1 MAGPPFARYH
11 HYGPDRVDVEVGAPI
26 AFVTAGL
33 QPISGEPDGIIGA
46 SSLPGGLA
54 AVTIHSGP
62 YDTLSQTY
70 DALAAWIAAEGH
82 TAGDGPWEIYLSD
95 PGHGSRSRRTR
106 DRDRLADRS
115 GERHV
120 TVATAEERP

>member
-1 MAGPPFARYH
+1 M
-11 HYGPDRVDVEVGAPI
+11 
-26 AFVTAGL
+26 
-33 QPISGEPDGIIGA
+33 
-46 SSLPGGLA
+46 
-54 AVTIHSGP
+54 TIHSGP

-82 TAGDGPWEIYLSD
+82 IAGDGPWEIYVSD
-95 PGHGSRSRRTR
+95 PGTVPDPGRPR
-106 DRDRLADRS
+106 DRDRLADPS